1 MQERDFSVYGYW
13 PHSGERWGDVFQAT
27 SARAAE
33 DLAQMYAA
41 EQGAVLRVAGVFEGV
56 LPSVDRYTLYVDSR
70 DVRNLDA
77 DGLEPDV
84 PELEIVTWTVLGLIE
99 SEHDRRWNER
109 TGGSRFCDHIMAD
122 SPLSAE
128 DVAVD
133 KARSEGG
140 RLLVC
145 AVFTGARQ
153 RADALYAKFADP
165 DVRAE

>member
-1 MQERDFSVYGYW
+1 MRDFSVYGYW
-13 PHSGERWGDVFQAT
+13 VHSQERWGEVFQAT

-41 EQGAVLRVAGVFEGV
+41 DQGATLRVAGVFEGIDA
-56 LPSVDRYTLYVDSR
+56 SVDRYTLYVDPR

-77 DGLEPDV
+77 DDLEPDV
-84 PELEIVTWTVLGLIE
+84 PGLEVVTWTVLGLIE
-99 SEHDRRWNER
+99 AERDRHWNEK
-109 TGGSRFCDHIMAD
+109 TGGQRFCDHVMAD
-122 SPLSAE
+122 SPLAAE

-145 AVFTGARQ
+145 AVFAGTRQ

-165 DVRAE
+165 DVLAG

>member
-1 MQERDFSVYGYW
+1 MMRDFSVYGYW
-13 PHSGERWGDVFQAT
+13 PHTMERWGEVFQAT

-33 DLAQMYAA
+33 DLAQMYAH
-41 EQGAVLRVAGVFEGV
+41 EQGATLRVAGVFEGV
-56 LPSVDRYTLYVDSR
+56 IASVDRYTLYVDPR

-77 DGLEPDV
+77 EGLDPDV
-84 PELEIVTWTVLGLIE
+84 PGLQNEAWTVLGLIE
-99 SEHDRRWNER
+99 AERDRRWNER
-109 TGGSRFCDHIMAD
+109 TGGQRFCDHVLAD

-128 DVAVD
+128 DVVED

-145 AVFTGARQ
+145 AVFDGTRQ

-165 DVRAE
+165 DVRPE

>member
-1 MQERDFSVYGYW
+1 MRGFSVYGWW
-13 PHSGERWGDVFQAT
+13 PHSSERWGEVFQAT

-33 DLAQMYAA
+33 DLAQMYAQ
-41 EQGAVLRVAGVFEGV
+41 EQGAVLRVAGVFEGTV
-56 LPSVDRYTLYVDSR
+56 VSVDRYALYVDPQ

-77 DGLEPDV
+77 EGLEPDV
-84 PELEIVTWTVLGLIE
+84 PGLEVVTWTVLGLIE
-99 SEHDRRWNER
+99 AEHDRRWNER
-109 TGGSRFCDHIMAD
+109 TGGQRFCDQILAD

-128 DVAVD
+128 DVAQD

-145 AVFTGARQ
+145 AVFAGARQ

-165 DVRAE
+165 NVRAE

>member
-13 PHSGERWGDVFQAT
+13 PHSGERWGEVYQAT

-33 DLAQMYAA
+33 DLAQMYAQ

-56 LPSVDRYTLYVDSR
+56 IASVDRYTLYVDPR

-77 DGLEPDV
+77 EGLDPDV
-84 PELEIVTWTVLGLIE
+84 PELEVVTWTVLGLVE
-99 SEHDRRWNER
+99 SKHDRRWNER
-109 TGGSRFCDHIMAD
+109 TGGQRFCDHVMAD
-122 SPLSAE
+122 SSLSAE

-133 KARSEGG
+133 KARGEGG

-153 RADALYAKFADP
+153 RADALYAKFGDP
-165 DVRAE
+165 DVRGE

>member
-1 MQERDFSVYGYW
+1 MRNFSIYGWW
-13 PHSGERWGDVFQAT
+13 PHSSERWGEVFQAT

-33 DLAQMYAA
+33 DLAQMYAQD
-41 EQGAVLRVAGVFEGV
+41 QGAALRVAGVFEGTV
-56 LPSVDRYTLYVDSR
+56 VSVDRYALYVNPR

-77 DGLEPDV
+77 EGLEPDV
-84 PELEIVTWTVLGLIE
+84 PGLEVVTWTVLGLIE
-99 SEHDRRWNER
+99 AEHDRRWNER
-109 TGGSRFCDHIMAD
+109 TGGQRFCDQILAD

-128 DVAVD
+128 DVAQD
-133 KARSEGG
+133 KVRGEGG

-145 AVFTGARQ
+145 AVFAGARQ